1 MRRGQSV
8 LEHLLILGM
17 VLLFT
22 ALVLIGVI
30 EDKKGLIN
38 NAKNASSSI
47 QNSTFNKF
55 KNATENI
62 IGQ

>member
-8 LEHLLILGM
+8 LEHLMIIGM

-22 ALVLIGVI
+22 VLVLVGVFG
-30 EDKKGLIN
+30 DKKGLLN

-62 IGQ
+62 TGQ